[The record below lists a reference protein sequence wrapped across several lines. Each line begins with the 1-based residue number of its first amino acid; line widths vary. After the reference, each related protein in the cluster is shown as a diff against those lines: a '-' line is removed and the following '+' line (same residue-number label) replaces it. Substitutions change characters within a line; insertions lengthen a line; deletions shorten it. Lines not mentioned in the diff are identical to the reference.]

1 MMDATV
7 LEEKGSFLLRWMSTL
22 LDWMGLNSSGGGYRS
37 LFAAIV
43 VVAVCVTLWRLL
55 RYVLLKTN
63 KIQDYIDTPLEVIFD
78 KPNLEKIALTISV
91 LIFYIMLPLAFS
103 PSTHLGVVVR
113 KGLDVMIVWM
123 FTSAVNSVVKTLFSL
138 VYLKRKTKG
147 TPLKGFM
154 QVVQIVV
161 WMVGIIFIIGILID
175 KSPAKL
181 FTGLGASL
189 AVVSFVFKDAIL
201 NLVSGILLSSDKMM
215 KVGDWIEMP
224 SAGIDG
230 TVIDM
235 TLNTVKVRGWDNTIS
250 NVSPYTLTTGTFK
263 NWEGMFSSGGR
274 RIARFVEIDINTV
287 KFCSEELLQR
297 IAKVELMAD
306 HIASLPEPRTQVS
319 NLELLRVYIE
329 RYMEAQPWLNK
340 DMLHMARHLQ
350 SSDTGVPLQVYAF
363 TNTTVWVEYERIQAS
378 LFEHIM
384 AIAPLFDIRIFQ
396 RPSGN
401 DLEKRATI
409 EDIERIV

>member
-22 LDWMGLNSSGGGYRS
+22 LDWMGLNSSDGGYRS

-175 KSPAKL
+175 QSPAKL

-189 AVVSFVFKDAIL
+189 AVVSCISCQYSSM
-201 NLVSGILLSSDKMM
+201 VS
-215 KVGDWIEMP
+215 
-224 SAGIDG
+224 
-230 TVIDM
+230 
-235 TLNTVKVRGWDNTIS
+235 
-250 NVSPYTLTTGTFK
+250 
-263 NWEGMFSSGGR
+263 
-274 RIARFVEIDINTV
+274 
-287 KFCSEELLQR
+287 
-297 IAKVELMAD
+297 
-306 HIASLPEPRTQVS
+306 
-319 NLELLRVYIE
+319 
-329 RYMEAQPWLNK
+329 
-340 DMLHMARHLQ
+340 
-350 SSDTGVPLQVYAF
+350 
-363 TNTTVWVEYERIQAS
+363 
-378 LFEHIM
+378 
-384 AIAPLFDIRIFQ
+384 
-396 RPSGN
+396 
-401 DLEKRATI
+401 
-409 EDIERIV
+409 